1 MIQQTC
7 KAVVLDYRDH
17 GESDKIITFYSDTLG
32 KFTGIAKGAFRSKKR
47 FVNKLELL
55 SYLTLS
61 YSFRKNSDLAFIH
74 DAELLESFISI
85 REQIPLYFS
94 ASLIRE
100 IMLSSTP
107 FHQEDKEI
115 FHLLIWALQT
125 FESKRIPRTVVVIF
139 LSRLYNHL
147 GYQPYLAGCHLCG
160 RALNKNRTYTFY
172 HSLGGLICDR
182 CTNNY
187 QGSATPLAM
196 GTIKLLSS
204 AIDEPLHR
212 VNRLRFTEHTEK
224 QALHMLQHFGRTIF
238 QRDAQSWKMVL
249 Q

>member
-1 MIQQTC
+1 MKQQAY

-17 GESDKIITFYSDTLG
+17 GESDKIVTFYSDKLG

-47 FVNKLELL
+47 FVNKLEQL
-55 SYLTLS
+55 SYLTLTC
-61 YSFRKNSDLAFIH
+61 SFKKGSDLAFIH
-74 DAELLESFISI
+74 DAELIDSFISI

-100 IMLSSTP
+100 IMLTSTP
-107 FHQEDKEI
+107 FHQEDKDI
-115 FHLLIWALQT
+115 FHLLLWALQT
-125 FESKRIPRTVVVIF
+125 FEAKGVPHTVVVIF
-139 LSRLYNHL
+139 LTRLYNQL
-147 GYQPYLAGCHLCG
+147 GYRPHLAGCHSCGIQLCQD
-160 RALNKNRTYTFY
+160 RTYTFQ

-182 CTNNY
+182 CTTNY
-187 QGSATPLAM
+187 QGSATPLSM

-204 AIDEPLHR
+204 AMDEPLHR
-212 VNRLRFTEHTEK
+212 LSRLRFTEHTAK
-224 QALHMLQHFGRTIF
+224 QALHLLQRFGRTIF